1 VADICW
7 LNKKDSNEL
16 AAMDKLPTSISYQT
30 TPVKQKQ
37 ELVNALEDMNLGDK
51 TPSPQ
56 PPPTP
61 SRKRGVERL
70 QEVVDDGD
78 DAELDVEENSD
89 DEIRNFRGTGVMKWD
104 DKSLPVVLASVIKKM
119 MIARQGTEPTVLR

>member
-1 VADICW
+1 
-7 LNKKDSNEL
+7 
-16 AAMDKLPTSISYQT
+16 MDKLPTSISYQT

-78 DAELDVEENSD
+78 DAELDVGRKFGRRDSQLSRHGCHEM
-89 DEIRNFRGTGVMKWD
+89 G
-104 DKSLPVVLASVIKKM
+104 
-119 MIARQGTEPTVLR
+119 